1 MICSLGSSAD
11 NVSNC
16 ASHNRDLGTVMNPDT
31 FGING
36 VVGGCIMI

>member
-1 MICSLGSSAD
+1 MICPLGSSAD

-16 ASHNRDLGTVMNPDT
+16 ASHNRYVGTMMNPDT

-36 VVGGCIMI
+36 VIGVCMMI